1 MGGCARHE
9 ARGAHSVK
17 RVWCDH
23 ARRKCRGARR
33 KVGGAVWCDH
43 ARRNCRVA
51 RRKVGG
57 GRAHGSRR
65 EAQGRSARGRCVP
78 SYHCPTCYRNMMAEM
93 KQRFTGGPR
102 APLIDVASRDGSVD
116 SIIWLTEF
124 VSKFCFSNGLFICLP
139 RNIFIS
145 RFTLSTS

>member
-1 MGGCARHE
+1 MRGTSAGAHDARWEVQRRRCEVGGAG
-9 ARGAHSVK
+9 ARGA
-17 RVWCDH
+17 
-23 ARRKCRGARR
+23 
-33 KVGGAVWCDH
+33 
-43 ARRNCRVA
+43 
-51 RRKVGG
+51 
-57 GRAHGSRR
+57 RR
-65 EAQGRSARGRCVP
+65 EAQGRLARGRCVP